1 MVNIT
6 LCNTKSAAGIGPDC
20 FISYLVLF
28 IFMFPVFNCP
38 DITAPVD
45 WA

>member
-6 LCNTKSAAGIGPDC
+6 LCNAKSAAGIDQDC

-28 IFMFPVFNCP
+28 IFSVLSVCLDGFLGS
-38 DITAPVD
+38 
-45 WA
+45 

>member
-6 LCNTKSAAGIGPDC
+6 LCNAKSAAGIGQDC

-28 IFMFPVFNCP
+28 IFMFPVF
-38 DITAPVD
+38 V
-45 WA
+45 